1 MLFHSPPFLLIFL
14 PMALAG
20 YYGLASH
27 ARLRLV
33 FLLSASLA
41 FYGYWDLRFVPLLTS
56 SILINWAIAAIGRRH
71 GYRFLVPFGI
81 AINLVLLG
89 SFKYFD
95 FFAAALAWLFGAQPQ
110 PLNLILPLGLSFFT
124 FKQIGYLVDLRRG
137 RARGYDLLD
146 YATYVSF
153 FPHLIAGPIVR
164 HDELIPQL
172 REAPIRPGLESRIGR
187 GLVLLVF
194 GLIKKVFIADS
205 LVVIA
210 DPLFAGA
217 SVHGLGFVAGW
228 VAALAFGFQIYFDFS
243 GYSDMAIGMALMF
256 GIMLPM
262 NFDAPYWAASI
273 REFWRRWHMTLSRFL
288 RDYLYVPL
296 GGSRRGA
303 LNQAIAAMVTMV
315 LGGLWHG
322 AGWNFIAWGGLHGV
336 ALVVNHAWSRA
347 GFSLPA
353 LAGWLATFFVV
364 FVGWV
369 LFRAPDI
376 ETASSVLGGMF
387 GFGGGSPEM
396 EMPGELWWIA
406 VAAGV
411 ALVGP
416 TSQHVALEA
425 MRPRPVAAVAV
436 GLVLVAVLLKVG
448 GGANNDFIYFQF

>member
-56 SILINWAIAAIGRRH
+56 SIFINWAIAAIGRRH
-71 GYRFLVPFGI
+71 GYRFLVPAGI
-81 AINLVLLG
+81 AVNLLLLG
-89 SFKYFD
+89 IFKYFD
-95 FFAAALAWLFGAQPQ
+95 FFAAALAWLFGGQPQ
-110 PLNLILPLGLSFFT
+110 PLNLILPLGISFFT

-137 RARGYDLLD
+137 RAQGYGLLD

-153 FPHLIAGPIVR
+153 FPHLIAGPIAR

-172 REAPIRPGLESRIGR
+172 REAPVRPGLESRIGR
-187 GLVLLVF
+187 GVVLLIF
-194 GLIKKVFIADS
+194 GLIKKVVIADS

-217 SVHGLGFVAGW
+217 SIHGLGFVAGW

-256 GIMLPM
+256 GIMLPT
-262 NFDAPYWAASI
+262 NFDAPYRAASI

-336 ALVVNHAWSRA
+336 ALAVNHAWSRA

-353 LAGWLATFFVV
+353 VVGWLATFFVV

-376 ETASSVLGGMF
+376 QTASSVLSGMF
-387 GFGGGSPEM
+387 GIGGGSPEM

-406 VAAGV
+406 LAAGV

-416 TSQHVALEA
+416 TSQQVALEA
-425 MRPRPVAAVAV
+425 VRPRPVAAFAA